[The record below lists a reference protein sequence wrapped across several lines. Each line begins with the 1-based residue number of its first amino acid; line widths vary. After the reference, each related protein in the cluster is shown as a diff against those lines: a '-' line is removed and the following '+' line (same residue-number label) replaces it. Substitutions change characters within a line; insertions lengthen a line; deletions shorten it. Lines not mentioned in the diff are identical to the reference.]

1 MEIGRRVRAKRR
13 ALDLSQDALARRADV
28 SLSLI
33 NQMERGIITDPHVTT
48 LTAVASA
55 LGVPVS
61 ELLEEPTDPKAEA
74 PSLPDKEEKERR
86 GDWVVDSLDRTVS
99 RWVWEVEEKQDP
111 RDSYVIAVA
120 CLEISKDI
128 LRFDLPGATL
138 QERVPEAE
146 VDERV
151 RWLERLFDLSQ
162 RAQKNYA
169 TSPQADSSEIEAL
182 EQAGKRVLH
191 VIEGGLPRA
200 Q

>member
-1 MEIGRRVRAKRR
+1 
-13 ALDLSQDALARRADV
+13 
-28 SLSLI
+28 
-33 NQMERGIITDPHVTT
+33 MERGMITDPHVTT

-151 RWLERLFDLSQ
+151 RWVERLFDLSQ

-191 VIEGGLPRA
+191 VIEGGA
-200 Q
+200 A